1 MGIWHGEWTPKNY
14 NEQRDRIGLNA
25 TLGMEITE
33 RGEDYLRG
41 RMPVD
46 VRTHQPYGILHGGA
60 SCALAETLASMASAL
75 VIDMS
80 KQRCVGLELNANHI
94 RGVRSGWVIGTA
106 RPLHL
111 GRTTHV
117 WDVRIESE
125 DGKLVCVSR
134 VTMAILDGG
143 VPQKP

>member
-1 MGIWHGEWTPKNY
+1 MALWFGEFKPIDHKN
-14 NEQRDRIGLNA
+14 RTDKGLNA
-25 TLGMEITE
+25 TVGLEIFE

-46 VRTHQPYGILHGGA
+46 DRARQPYGILHGGA
-60 SCALAETLASMASAL
+60 SCVLAETLASMGSAL
-75 VIDMS
+75 VIDQS
-80 KQRCVGLELNANHI
+80 RQRCVGLELNANHI
-94 RGVRSGWVIGTA
+94 RGVSSGWVIGTA
-106 RPLHL
+106 RPLHV

-125 DGKLVCVSR
+125 EGKLVCVAR

-143 VPQKP
+143 MPVS